1 MRLRDGWVAAAP
13 MADVMLLG
21 VQVLN
26 LVVWACLLVHTRGGS
41 L

>member
-1 MRLRDGWVAAAP
+1 MNWASTLKCVVCVY
-13 MADVMLLG
+13 VMLLG

-26 LVVWACLLVHTRGGS
+26 LVVWACLLVRTRGGS